1 MTTNS
6 GPPANSG
13 APASPPARRR
23 DAAGPAAG
31 TAAVRILVVVAVVLI
46 VGILLVASMLRRG
59 FSAHEEPSWVEARMA
74 RAMRHWAVPSDLR
87 DAKNPV
93 PLTPDVLAEA
103 RAHFADHCAGCHGN
117 DGKGGGM
124 GKQMYPKAPDMTLAG
139 TQSLSDGE
147 LFSIIENGIR
157 LTGMP
162 GFGAGTAESA
172 YGSWTLVH
180 FIRHLPKLTPQEL
193 AEMEK
198 LNPKSPAEWQQ
209 IQEEEAFLSGDR

>member
-1 MTTNS
+1 MTT
-6 GPPANSG
+6 
-13 APASPPARRR
+13 RTKVIL
-23 DAAGPAAG
+23 AAI
-31 TAAVRILVVVAVVLI
+31 TVAVALAVSAF
-46 VGILLVASMLRRG
+46 ASMIRRG
-59 FSAHEEPSWVEARMA
+59 FSAHEEPSGVEAAMA
-74 RAMRHWAVPSDLR
+74 RAMRHWAVPADLR
-87 DAKNPV
+87 GEKNPV
-93 PLTPDVLAEA
+93 PLTPAIVAEA

-124 GKQMYPKAPDMTLAG
+124 GAQMYPKAPDMTGRA

-162 GFGAGTAESA
+162 GFGTGTAESA

-180 FIRHLPKLTPQEL
+180 FIRHLPELTPQEI
-193 AEMEK
+193 AEMET

-209 IQEEEAFLSGDR
+209 LQEEQAFLAKGGQDAGAPAATSHHH